1 MRTRLEQVLR
11 TIVIVVLALMLWQS
25 LRPPVDTSGDI
36 VRARGLGRG
45 ALGRWSAMAKA
56 PTGIQLQLDS
66 VPSPYERAWLRAL
79 AGAGSR
85 VTWSGDLA
93 PVMIGAEPVAAP
105 TGGTRV
111 LVAAPRGSSV
121 TVSDEI
127 GVIDTLR
134 PQNLGA
140 SLTLGAPS
148 DRVSAHVKS
157 ASASTTQDDSVLL
170 RKVLVIGA
178 AGWESKFVVA
188 GLEEEGWKVDAL
200 IRLAPGVDVTQGS
213 AAIDT
218 ARYSAVIALDS
229 TAAPYAN
236 RIVEFVRN
244 GGGALLE
251 PSAASLDAFSA
262 LRAGVATRAPSETT
276 TPAPGST
283 TLATLPQSPITSL
296 RPDAIPIAKKGTAVS
311 IAARRFDAGRVL
323 QLGYDDT
330 WRWRMTGGE
339 SAVQDHRR
347 WWTGLVSSVAY
358 APRFPL
364 PTSRLPLSASR
375 FPPPASRP
383 DPAPVADLVAN
394 IGPAMSVGLMSKP
407 RTSSDSTALLFAIL
421 VASLIAEV
429 ASRRL
434 RGAA

>member
-1 MRTRLEQVLR
+1 
-11 TIVIVVLALMLWQS
+11 MLWHRSSHQS
-25 LRPPVDTSGDI
+25 IYNRDLF
-36 VRARGLGRG
+36 ARGESAAVRFQECDGEG
-45 ALGRWSAMAKA
+45 ALRNPVAAGQRRRL
-56 PTGIQLQLDS
+56 TR
-66 VPSPYERAWLRAL
+66 ERGSAL
-79 AGAGSR
+79 AGGAGSK

-93 PVMIGAEPVAAP
+93 PVMIEAEPVAAP

-121 TVSDEI
+121 TLSDEI

-140 SLTLGAPS
+140 SLTLGASS
-148 DRVSAHVKS
+148 DRFTAQVKS
-157 ASASTTQDDSVLL
+157 AIASTVQDDSVLL

-188 GLEEEGWKVDAL
+188 ALEEEGWKVDAL
-200 IRLAPGVDVTQGS
+200 IRLAPRVDVTQGS

-236 RIVEFVRN
+236 RIVEFVRS

-251 PSAASLDAFSA
+251 PSAASLEAFSP
-262 LRAGVATRAPSETT
+262 LRAGVVNRAPSETN

-283 TLATLPQSPITSL
+283 TLATLPLAPITSL
-296 RPDAIPIAKKGTAVS
+296 RADAIPIARKGTAVS
-311 IAARRFDAGRVL
+311 IAARQPLPPSRRNSLRCTSGAGAYRRRSARPRSPP
-323 QLGYDDT
+323 
-330 WRWRMTGGE
+330 RWN
-339 SAVQDHRR
+339 
-347 WWTGLVSSVAY
+347 GLASSVAY
-358 APRFPL
+358 APR
-364 PTSRLPLSASR
+364 SRLPLPASR
-375 FPPPASRP
+375 SSRPFLRLPSRP

-394 IGPAMSVGLMSKP
+394 VGPAMSVGLMSRP
-407 RTSSDSTALLFAIL
+407 TPSSDSTAWLLAIL